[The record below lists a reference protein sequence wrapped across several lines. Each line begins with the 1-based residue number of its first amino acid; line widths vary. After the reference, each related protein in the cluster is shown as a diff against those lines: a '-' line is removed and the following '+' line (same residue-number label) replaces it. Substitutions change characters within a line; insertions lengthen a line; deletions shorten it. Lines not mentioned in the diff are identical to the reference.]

1 MKIIFFGT
9 PEFSVPFLDAL
20 ASDPEI
26 EILAVVTQ
34 PDKPVGRKQEL
45 TPSAV
50 KMRAEVL
57 GILVIQFPTLKT
69 SEAKKRLATFGADAF
84 IVVAYGK
91 LIPKIVL
98 DLPQLGCINV
108 HPSKLPQYRGPSP
121 IQAVIEKGDRETA
134 VSIMLLDEGM
144 DTGPILAQKSVEV
157 LEDDTSPTLSNRLM
171 QIGAPLLLET
181 LKLYA
186 SGTLKPIPQDGS
198 KATITK
204 LLDRDSGKIDLSE
217 PAELLER
224 KIRAYTPW
232 PATYTIIKHRGI
244 DLRVKILKARLVNGT
259 LELLVV
265 QPEGGRIMNYDEFK
279 RGYGSN

>member
-186 SGTLKPIPQDGS
+186 SGALKPIPQDGS